1 MQIGKME
8 TVILVKG
15 NSVIIRQSSS
25 CGFGNSVTIKNKGT
39 VNKLKDIPLKRRLN
53 RLMRKRLV
61 VRRRKVQSE
70 AVSKKR
76 IKGSKT
82 SPRKL
87 RTIKSLSK
95 RRVRGNAKE
104 IGTTK

>member
-39 VNKLKDIPLKRRLN
+39 VNKLKDIPLKRLN

-76 IKGSKT
+76 VKGSKI
-82 SPRKL
+82 SPLKL